1 MGIKSNMDIHIARCN
16 NRMVRFSMTYETGEK
31 MKEDKFLK
39 QFIKDRDEAFT
50 RFVMNDDWKAVEEYC
65 KKYFVEIPKDK
76 RIAHGG
82 VYKAVQYC
90 TDIPEE
96 VKIKAMKKCIELGF
110 NPFIKPVGY
119 DEE

>member
-1 MGIKSNMDIHIARCN
+1 
-16 NRMVRFSMTYETGEK
+16 MTYETGEK

-39 QFIKDRDEAFT
+39 QFIKDRNEAFT
-50 RFVMNDDWKAVEEYC
+50 RFVMNDDWTAVRKYCRKYHVDMPKEKKIFKAG
-65 KKYFVEIPKDK
+65 I
-76 RIAHGG
+76 
-82 VYKAVQYC
+82 YKAVQYC

-96 VKIKAMKKCIELGF
+96 VKIKAMKKCLELGF